1 MNTYLVELLVN
12 YKNGAKEQRAQWVV
26 NANNKIEA
34 QAQALYKENHTY
46 TLSEVD
52 KICLDN
58 EYTELK
64 EGSFH
69 YKIDK
74 VIELQEAQIVG
85 LGELKTVLVPKDKS
99 LIDTLDDIAPISGS
113 YIISHV
119 VVDWLVDGKHKEIKV
134 LAGGN
139 NQWVS
144 IANALYR
151 ICGSM
156 KDDEVDAV
164 IHKRAIFDTGDKG
177 SFMLKS
183 SSESCLHHVSID
195 GKDDYLVRISSD
207 DERAGAVPLA
217 VWNAGL

>member
-12 YKNGAKEQRAQWVV
+12 YKNGAKEQRTQWVV

-34 QAQALYKENHTY
+34 QEQALYKENHNY
-46 TLSEVD
+46 TLREVL
-52 KICLDN
+52 IMCLDN
-58 EYTELK
+58 GYTELK
-64 EGSFH
+64 DGNFH

-119 VVDWLVDGKHKEIKV
+119 VVDWIVDGKHKEIKV
-134 LAGGN
+134 LSGGKS
-139 NQWVS
+139 QWASVV
-144 IANALYR
+144 NALYR

-156 KDDEVDAV
+156 KDDEVGAV
-164 IHKRAIFDTGDKG
+164 INKRAIFDTGDKG
-177 SFMLKS
+177 SFMLRS
-183 SSESCLHHVSID
+183 SSKSCLHHVSID
-195 GKDDYLVRISSD
+195 GEDDYLVRISSD
-207 DERAGAVPLA
+207 DVRAGAVPLA